1 MKKSSFVVPQPREKP
16 AFSIQLIASYLWH
29 AVHLYWGNFWMLSF
43 GELNESQS
51 HCMLSMISVMQSHHE
66 KQGLKNSIWTCSSY
80 QRVQGCRNI
89 KMVKFT
95 AVKSYFSSNLICYK
109 WYHCQKRDLY
119 MKKCDGFMHM
129 LLRKKKHVSLY
140 R

>member
-1 MKKSSFVVPQPREKP
+1 MKKSSFVIPQPREKP

-29 AVHLYWGNFWMLSF
+29 AVHLYWENFLMLSF

-80 QRVQGCRNI
+80 QRVQGCSNI

-109 WYHCQKRDLY
+109 WLSLPKEKLTLY
-119 MKKCDGFMHM
+119 EKVWWLHA
-129 LLRKKKHVSLY
+129 Y
-140 R
+140 AT